1 MRTITCLVLAAASML
16 PPALAAAQ
24 SDSLPRRTAARTL
37 VLPYLGSAPETGLQ
51 YGATVFRVLQPRDPA
66 TRPSTWQLFASYTA
80 RSQAKAFL
88 EMDRWTTGNDWRV
101 TSRLEWQR
109 FPLPYYG
116 TGDRTLDA
124 AEEIYTPRGVL
135 ASAAVQRRIRGPLY
149 ALGALRFQDQD
160 IVETDSAGVLRRGL
174 VPGSG
179 GGRVSQLQGGAI
191 WDTRDDVF
199 APRTGAFVQG
209 SAAVASSAIASDF
222 DFTRVVVD
230 GRRYG
235 PVGARAVLALQ
246 LVAEATGGRDAPFD
260 QLSLVGGSNYLRG
273 YARGRFRDK
282 HLVAAQAE
290 YRAPITGRLGWA
302 AFAGGGRIAP
312 RVSDLVGS
320 DARFLPSYGLG
331 VRWRLF
337 STSRTSVRI
346 DYGRGTADQ
355 GGLYVALNEA
365 F

>member
-1 MRTITCLVLAAASML
+1 MRTLTCLVLAAAAAL
-16 PPALAAAQ
+16 PPALAVAQ
-24 SDSLPRRTAARTL
+24 SDSLPRRPAARTL

-51 YGATVFRVLQPRDPA
+51 YGATVFRVRQPRDPV

-80 RSQAKAFL
+80 KSQAKLFL
-88 EMDRWTTGNDWRV
+88 EMDRWTAGNDWRV
-101 TSRLEWQR
+101 TGRLEWQR

-116 TGDRTLDA
+116 SGDRSPDE
-124 AEEIYTPRGVL
+124 AEELYTPRGTL

-149 ALGALRFQDQD
+149 ALGALRLQDQD
-160 IVETDSAGVLRRGL
+160 IVATDSAGVLRRGL
-174 VPGSG
+174 VPGSS
-179 GGRVSQLQGGAI
+179 GGRIAQVQGGAI
-191 WDTRDDVF
+191 WDTRDDIF

-209 SAAVASSAIASDF
+209 SAAIASKAITSDF

-230 GRRYG
+230 GRRYV
-235 PVGARAVLALQ
+235 PVGERAVLALQ
-246 LVAEATGGRDAPFD
+246 LVAEGTGGREAPFD
-260 QLSLVGGSNYLRG
+260 QLSLAGGSSYLRG
-273 YARGRFRDK
+273 YVRGRFRDR

-290 YRAPITGRLGWA
+290 YRAPVTSRLGWA

-312 RVSDLVGS
+312 RVADLVGS
-320 DARFLPSYGLG
+320 DARLLPSYGLG

-337 STSRTSVRI
+337 STSRTNIRV
-346 DYGRGTADQ
+346 DYGRGTAGQ